1 MGIGTAEGGWAFL
14 HSVSWSL
21 FELTNVCSDH
31 CIAAFNIMLQHGP
44 THRKFVET
52 VSTL

>member
-1 MGIGTAEGGWAFL
+1 MGIGTAEGGWAIL

-21 FELTNVCSDH
+21 CELTTATKDR
-31 CIAAFNIMLQHGP
+31 CIVRVQHTVAAGP

>member
-1 MGIGTAEGGWAFL
+1 MGIGTAEGGWAIL

-21 FELTNVCSDH
+21 CELTPRPTLALS
-31 CIAAFNIMLQHGP
+31 AFNTLLQHGP

>member
-1 MGIGTAEGGWAFL
+1 MGIGTAEGGWAIL

-21 FELTNVCSDH
+21 CELTTASTTVALS
-31 CIAAFNIMLQHGP
+31 AFNILLQHGP